1 MRGYEYHYQGLR
13 SIPSQPF
20 LPLLKE
26 KYFILIRYKRKR
38 ATITPLL
45 LKTHTHFFTF
55 IRKYFHFSLLI
66 TYFFCIFAPK

>member
-26 KYFILIRYKRKR
+26 KYYKGIKEKE
-38 ATITPLL
+38 PQ
-45 LKTHTHFFTF
+45 
-55 IRKYFHFSLLI
+55 
-66 TYFFCIFAPK
+66 

>member
-26 KYFILIRYKRKR
+26 KY
-38 ATITPLL
+38 
-45 LKTHTHFFTF
+45 
-55 IRKYFHFSLLI
+55 
-66 TYFFCIFAPK
+66 IFP

>member
-26 KYFILIRYKRKR
+26 KLFF
-38 ATITPLL
+38 
-45 LKTHTHFFTF
+45 LKGF
-55 IRKYFHFSLLI
+55 
-66 TYFFCIFAPK
+66 YFFP